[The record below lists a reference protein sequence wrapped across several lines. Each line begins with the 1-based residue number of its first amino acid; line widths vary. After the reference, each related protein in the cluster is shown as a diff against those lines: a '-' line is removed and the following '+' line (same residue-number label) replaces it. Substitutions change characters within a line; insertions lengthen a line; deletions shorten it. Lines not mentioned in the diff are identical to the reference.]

1 MTNAY
6 RQQVQTPVGS
16 SLPEVGSLGLFS
28 PVLELIPDSFGVTGE
43 TITSAITRLRA
54 KFQLLLAARIV
65 KTALNTNSSRLNVVA
80 SMQPEGTEARFATTF
95 PIRGVGQGSPGTQ
108 TTPAIPP
115 NSDKLPLGTPVQIQ
129 VTNNETSGLYLSV
142 LVIDPT
148 GEISVIFPNQWIA
161 SEEVTLVS
169 AGQTLKIPDPSK
181 DSFRLVTQEPKGVA
195 EVLILASRTPLRQ
208 ALQALRELAAR
219 DNTRNGIVGLRGSD
233 QQNEPAKVMDYLLDD
248 VNNGT
253 RGNATDTTR
262 SSSMARSIDTSQL
275 AALSITF
282 EVI

>member
-1 MTNAY
+1 
-6 RQQVQTPVGS
+6 
-16 SLPEVGSLGLFS
+16 
-28 PVLELIPDSFGVTGE
+28 
-43 TITSAITRLRA
+43 
-54 KFQLLLAARIV
+54 
-65 KTALNTNSSRLNVVA
+65 
-80 SMQPEGTEARFATTF
+80 MQPEGTEARIATAF
-95 PIRGVGQGSPGTQ
+95 PIRGVGQATPITQ
-108 TTPAIPP
+108 PTSLIPP
-115 NSDKLPLGTPVQIQ
+115 NSEKLPLGTPVQIQ
-129 VTNNETSGLYLSV
+129 VTNNETTGLYLSV

-148 GEISVIFPNQWIA
+148 GEISVIFPNQWVA
-161 SEEVTLVS
+161 AEEVTLVA
-169 AGQTLKIPDPSK
+169 AGDTLKIPYPNK
-181 DSFRLVTQEPKGVA
+181 DNFRLVTQEPKGVS

-219 DNTRNGIVGLRGSD
+219 DNKRSGIVGLRGSE

-262 SSSMARSIDTSQL
+262 STARSIDTSQL